1 MCKRALAVVLMMG
14 MLMGTSGQAQL
25 ADPTRPAR
33 SSLRSPSVTET
44 TEAALTLQSVLLS
57 EQRRVAVING
67 RRVQPG
73 DRVFGA
79 RVVEISL
86 FAVRL
91 RRADG
96 EILLTLTGNSFKW
109 PSPKRGD
116 PR

>member
-1 MCKRALAVVLMMG
+1 VCSRMLAVVLMVG
-14 MLMGTSGQAQL
+14 ALIGASGQGEL

-33 SSLRSPSVTET
+33 SLRHSPSVTET
-44 TEAALTLQSVLLS
+44 AGAALTLQSVMLS
-57 EQRRVAVING
+57 QDRRVAVING
-67 RRVQPG
+67 RSVQPG

-86 FAVRL
+86 SAVRL

-96 EILLTLTGNSFKW
+96 EILLTLTGNSFKK